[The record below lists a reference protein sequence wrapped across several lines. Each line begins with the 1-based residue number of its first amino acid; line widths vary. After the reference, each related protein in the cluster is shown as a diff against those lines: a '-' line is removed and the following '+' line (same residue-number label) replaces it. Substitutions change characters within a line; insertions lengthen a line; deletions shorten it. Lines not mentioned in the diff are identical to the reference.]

1 MNIEELMKNVYNFII
16 WMNVN
21 IFEPLNGSVRID
33 AFVGIVGVLVAIVIF
48 LVLGA
53 ISWIITCGIFY
64 LITLCFGLEF
74 SWLTATGVWL
84 VIILLKSIF
93 NTTNKNKE

>member
-1 MNIEELMKNVYNFII
+1 MKKFKENIAE
-16 WMNVN
+16 
-21 IFEPLNGSVRID
+21 G
-33 AFVGIVGVLVAIVIF
+33 GIVALIAIVMF

-84 VIILLKSIF
+84 VMVLLRGIF
-93 NTTNKNKE
+93 SVTVKNKE

>member
-1 MNIEELMKNVYNFII
+1 MKKFKENIAE
-16 WMNVN
+16 
-21 IFEPLNGSVRID
+21 G
-33 AFVGIVGVLVAIVIF
+33 GIVALIAIVMF

-53 ISWIITCGIFY
+53 ISWLITCGIFY

-84 VIILLKSIF
+84 IMVLLRSIF
-93 NTTNKNKE
+93 SVTVKNKE

>member
-1 MNIEELMKNVYNFII
+1 MNKFKEKVTE
-16 WMNVN
+16 
-21 IFEPLNGSVRID
+21 G
-33 AFVGIVGVLVAIVIF
+33 GIVALVAIVIF

-84 VIILLKSIF
+84 IMVLLRSIF
-93 NTTNKNKE
+93 SVTVKNKE

>member
-1 MNIEELMKNVYNFII
+1 MKKFKENIAE
-16 WMNVN
+16 
-21 IFEPLNGSVRID
+21 G
-33 AFVGIVGVLVAIVIF
+33 GIVALIAIVMF

-84 VIILLKSIF
+84 VLILLKSIF

>member
-1 MNIEELMKNVYNFII
+1 MKKFKENIAE
-16 WMNVN
+16 
-21 IFEPLNGSVRID
+21 G
-33 AFVGIVGVLVAIVIF
+33 GIVALIAIVMF

-53 ISWIITCGIFY
+53 ISWLITCGIFY
-64 LITLCFGLEF
+64 LITLCFSLEF

-84 VIILLKSIF
+84 VMILLKSIF

>member
-1 MNIEELMKNVYNFII
+1 MKKFKENIAE
-16 WMNVN
+16 
-21 IFEPLNGSVRID
+21 G
-33 AFVGIVGVLVAIVIF
+33 GIVALIAIVMF

-64 LITLCFGLEF
+64 LITLCFSLKF

-84 VIILLKSIF
+84 VLILLKSIF
-93 NTTNKNKE
+93 SVTVKNKE

>member
-1 MNIEELMKNVYNFII
+1 MSKLKEKFAE
-16 WMNVN
+16 
-21 IFEPLNGSVRID
+21 G
-33 AFVGIVGVLVAIVIF
+33 GIVALISIALLIGF
-48 LVLGA
+48 GA
-53 ISWIITCGIFY
+53 ISWLITCGIFY

-84 VIILLKSIF
+84 VMILLKSIF

>member
-1 MNIEELMKNVYNFII
+1 MKKFKENIAE
-16 WMNVN
+16 
-21 IFEPLNGSVRID
+21 G
-33 AFVGIVGVLVAIVIF
+33 GILALISIAVLIGF
-48 LVLGA
+48 GA

-84 VIILLKSIF
+84 VTILLKAIL

>member
-1 MNIEELMKNVYNFII
+1 MSKLKEKVTE
-16 WMNVN
+16 
-21 IFEPLNGSVRID
+21 G
-33 AFVGIVGVLVAIVIF
+33 GIVALVAIVIF

-64 LITLCFGLEF
+64 LITLRFGLEF

-84 VIILLKSIF
+84 VMILLKSIF

>member
-1 MNIEELMKNVYNFII
+1 MKKFKENIAE
-16 WMNVN
+16 
-21 IFEPLNGSVRID
+21 G
-33 AFVGIVGVLVAIVIF
+33 GIVALVAIVMF

-84 VIILLKSIF
+84 VMVVLKSIF

>member
-1 MNIEELMKNVYNFII
+1 MKKFKENIAK
-16 WMNVN
+16 
-21 IFEPLNGSVRID
+21 G
-33 AFVGIVGVLVAIVIF
+33 GIVALVAIVMF
-48 LVLGA
+48 LILGA

-64 LITLCFGLEF
+64 LITLCFSLEF

-84 VIILLKSIF
+84 VMILLKSIF

>member
-1 MNIEELMKNVYNFII
+1 MSKLKEKVTE
-16 WMNVN
+16 
-21 IFEPLNGSVRID
+21 G
-33 AFVGIVGVLVAIVIF
+33 GIVALIAIVMF

-53 ISWIITCGIFY
+53 ISWLITCGIFY

-84 VIILLKSIF
+84 VMVLLRSIF
-93 NTTNKNKE
+93 SVTVKNKE

>member
-1 MNIEELMKNVYNFII
+1 MSKLKEKVTE
-16 WMNVN
+16 
-21 IFEPLNGSVRID
+21 G
-33 AFVGIVGVLVAIVIF
+33 GIVALIAIVMF

-74 SWLTATGVWL
+74 SWLAATGVWL
-84 VIILLKSIF
+84 IMVLLRSIF
-93 NTTNKNKE
+93 SVTVKNKE